1 MALALAVLA
10 LAGAGPLARADV
22 TVTRNLGAS
31 GSGTFFEGGT
41 FAPWSLGALPAGS
54 FLKKVVINAT
64 LDSSNNQNYAS
75 ELTLL
80 VDPTP
85 AVPGGDFTLAIG
97 NGAVFSATNSIT
109 WSNGNNLAPSTVSD
123 TKNAP
128 ADFPAT
134 LDLSTA
140 GVFLGNGYV
149 DGIISGSGGTWSGS
163 ISLTYA
169 APTKVAA
176 GFSTLRPSQTLS
188 SGTTNVTL
196 SGTLSGSGPVY
207 PAAGELVHVTI
218 NGTTQNASISGAA
231 GAFSLSFA
239 ASALWAKDTPY
250 TITYSYDGN
259 ATTLL
264 SASDTSTTLTLSSK
278 TVPTLTWPTASNITY
293 GQALDASTFS
303 GGSSSV
309 QGSFSFTAPSTK
321 PTAAGTYVASGTF
334 TPSNTANFA
343 TVVVP
348 TAFSLTVNPKT
359 LTLAAAAVTPKTY
372 DGTTAATLTGTLTG
386 VETGDAGAVGVAASG
401 AFASAGVGNN
411 IGVNAACTLN
421 GTQAGNYTLTQ
432 PGGLTGNITRAAL
445 TVTANNIGSLVG
457 TALPPLTYA
466 LSGFQNGED
475 AAAAGVTGVP
485 GLSTT
490 ATLASPAGT
499 YPITCT
505 VNTLAAP
512 NYSFTAVNGTLF
524 IVSNLIWAAGTG
536 SWDINTSAHWKTP
549 SGAAIPYMD
558 GRSALFDDSATG
570 TGPYT
575 VTLNT
580 SVLPTD
586 VTVNN
591 PTQNYTL
598 TGSGQIGG
606 SGGLLKRG
614 GGRLVLATSNSYS
627 GATTIAGGTLAI
639 TSEGTGSTN
648 SLGAYPASVQAASI
662 TLTNGGTL
670 EVKTGIQS
678 SRVYTTF
685 NAYRGITL
693 GAGLQALSRPG
704 QYTDVTYNNP
714 ITGEGGVIFLDNA
727 PGDQGGGYRWSLN
740 AANTYTG
747 KSTLSFGNRGGMN
760 GYQVSIGH
768 AQALQNSTVDYLNIL
783 GTTGKGDTDS
793 RCDKMQF
800 DMSSGAGVTLGGLK
814 GSRGWTLS
822 DANWNIPV
830 NLSVG
835 NNNQHTI
842 YTGALGDNAKG
853 SSLTKIGTGTLTLGG
868 VNTYKGGTTVST
880 GTLIVTQP
888 GSSLGAPSTSGNNG
902 LTVNTG
908 ATFAYLPT
916 AAGSLN
922 LTTGKLTLRDG
933 GKVTAAVGGSASQ
946 SAISSTVAADATG
959 TITLNVSGIPGVSVA
974 AGTNNLLTSASGLD
988 AATFT
993 RGKIYN
999 TTNFTVTAGLAV
1011 SSTAVSVDVTP
1022 QTALINETWKGG
1034 LSGGNNVWAQSD
1046 GSTASNWTT
1055 NGSTPTAL
1063 TPGNLADVF
1072 FMASNGATN
1081 QSAMVLG
1088 ANMAIRSLTVS
1099 DTSDV
1104 TLNADGSVLTVAS
1117 AAGIT
1122 VNSGAGTVTL
1132 NAPINL
1138 GAAQTWTNN
1147 SSHPLTLGGDIGNG
1161 SNLLTIDGTGNTTV
1175 SGEIRN
1181 GTGGLTKNGTGMLTL
1196 SGANLYQGTTTV
1208 NDGILR
1214 AGNRFAFGTA
1224 MYNGL
1229 AAGAVTGLG
1238 FANLSFGANSTGT
1251 VRLNGNDITLTTLST
1266 HASIGTPVIENVSAT
1281 PVTLTVTESNSTG
1294 SAQSHAFA
1302 GVLRDGSGG
1311 GSLGL
1316 QVTVGTLTLTG
1327 INSYTG
1333 DTCVAGGTLVLADNA
1348 GLKFV
1353 ITNSSSNRVRGVGT
1367 VTLGGD
1373 FTLDTSAVTAAAGTW
1388 VLVDTTAL
1396 AESFTGTFTM
1406 AGTGWSETANVWT
1419 KVEDTKT
1426 WTFRESDGTLSLV
1439 DTGTTATPYQTWA
1452 TATGLTGQPGSAT
1465 DAASDADPDQD
1476 GRNNLAEFAFNGNP
1490 LSAAEQGQ
1498 IHSLTADTNAD
1509 GLKELVLTVAVR
1521 AATPAFSGS
1530 PSPTATVDGITY
1542 TIEGSTD
1549 LTNGGVVVTP
1559 VTALTTGLPALTDP
1573 TNYKYV
1579 SFSLSGSSGL
1589 VGRGFLRAKVSK

>member
-445 TVTANNIGSLVG
+445 TVTANNLGSLVG
-457 TALPPLTYA
+457 TALPPLTYT

-536 SWDINTSAHWKTP
+536 TWDINTSAHWKTP

-627 GATTIAGGTLAI
+627 GATTIAGGLLAI
-639 TSEGTGSTN
+639 SNEGTGGTN
-648 SLGAYPASVQAASI
+648 PLGAYPGAPRSNSI
-662 TLTNGGTL
+662 TLTSGGAIGATATAIGMPVIGNGTPVPITFSANRGIELSAGVQSMVKGHRATFAVNSVISGSGGVLLCENAGYNDGSNGG
-670 EVKTGIQS
+670 GG
-678 SRVYTTF
+678 R
-685 NAYRGITL
+685 
-693 GAGLQALSRPG
+693 
-704 QYTDVTYNNP
+704 YN
-714 ITGEGGVIFLDNA
+714 FA
-727 PGDQGGGYRWSLN
+727 

-747 KSTLSFGNRGGMN
+747 DTIPFDLGVQDN
-760 GYQVSIGH
+760 GIVVSH
-768 AQALQNSTVDYLNIL
+768 VNALQNTTFDYTTTLVPNAKGFVFMPGSTNTV
-783 GTTGKGDTDS
+783 
-793 RCDKMQF
+793 
-800 DMSSGAGVTLGGLK
+800 LGGLK
-814 GSRGWTLS
+814 GNKDLNLNYQSTGTT
-822 DANWNIPV
+822 NI
-830 NLSVG
+830 NIG
-835 NNNQHTI
+835 NNNQNTI
-842 YTGALGDNAKG
+842 YTGVLSQAAKVGITKVGSGSLVLRGVHTMTGGVTVTSGTLVTTATGAALG
-853 SSLTKIGTGTLTLGG
+853 
-868 VNTYKGGTTVST
+868 
-880 GTLIVTQP
+880 TQ
-888 GSSLGAPSTSGNNG
+888 ATSGTNG
-902 LTVNTG
+902 LTVASG

-916 AAGSLN
+916 SAGNLN
-922 LTTGKLTLRDG
+922 LGQGQLNLQTNCVIGAALG
-933 GKVTAAVGGSASQ
+933 GAVVGGSA
-946 SAISSTVAADATG
+946 ITSTVAATAPAG
-959 TITLNVSGIPGVSVA
+959 TVMVNVSGIPGVTVSS
-974 AGTNNLLTSASGLD
+974 GSNNLITAASGL
-988 AATFT
+988 TSSGT
-993 RGKIYN
+993 TYTLGKLYN
-999 TTNFTVTAGLAV
+999 TTNFTVGALASSDTAISVNVTSV
-1011 SSTAVSVDVTP
+1011 SALTTA
-1022 QTALINETWKGG
+1022 TWKGG
-1034 LSGGNNVWAQSD
+1034 WSGGNNVWAQSD

-1055 NGSTPTAL
+1055 NGTTPTAL
-1063 TPGNLADVF
+1063 TPSNLADVF
-1072 FMASNGATN
+1072 FTATNGATN
-1081 QSAMVLG
+1081 QTAMVLG

-1099 DTSDV
+1099 DTSAV
-1104 TLNADGSVLTVAS
+1104 TLNADGSALTLAS

-1122 VNSGAGTVTL
+1122 VSSGAGTVTL

-1138 GAAQTWTNN
+1138 GAAQTWTND
-1147 SSHPLTLGGDIGNG
+1147 SSHPLNIGGDIANG
-1161 SNLLTIDGTGNTTV
+1161 SNLLTIAG
-1175 SGEIRN
+1175 SGAITISGQLRY
-1181 GTGGLTKNGTGMLTL
+1181 GDGGLTMNGAGTLTL
-1196 SGANLYQGTTTV
+1196 SGANVSFRGNTLV
-1208 NDGILR
+1208 NSGIVK
-1214 AGNRFAFGTA
+1214 AGNPYAFGMA
-1224 MYNGL
+1224 ISNV
-1229 AAGAVTGLG
+1229 AGIPYGWG
-1238 FANLSFGANSTGT
+1238 YANVSFGAGSTGK
-1251 VRLNGNDITLTTLST
+1251 VQLNGNDVVLST
-1266 HASIGTPVIENVSAT
+1266 LITHANVGTPVVENASAT
-1281 PVTLTVTESNSTG
+1281 PVTLTVTEATS
-1294 SAQSHAFA
+1294 SAAATATTFA

-1316 QVTVGTLTLTG
+1316 QVTVGTLTLSG

-1353 ITNSSSNRVRGVGT
+1353 ITNSSSNRIRGVGT

-1490 LSAAEQGQ
+1490 LSAADQGQ

-1559 VTALTTGLPALTDP
+1559 VTALTTGLPALTGP